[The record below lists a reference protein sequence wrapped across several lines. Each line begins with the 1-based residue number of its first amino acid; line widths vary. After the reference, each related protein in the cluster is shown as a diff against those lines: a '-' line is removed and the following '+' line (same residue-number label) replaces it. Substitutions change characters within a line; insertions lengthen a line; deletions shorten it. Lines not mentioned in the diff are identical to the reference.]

1 MALARGLGIA
11 AAALIASLLALLALP
26 IETWRT
32 GDQGLQRLSYQ
43 AATPSDLPARLWIDT
58 DAACAQVVCRST
70 IRSRDRRTEQ
80 VSLPLDEGGL
90 AHLAA
95 WFETML
101 LSFGQQYFEP
111 A

>member
-1 MALARGLGIA
+1 MLGDHAAQREQRREADHEGLPGPP
-11 AAALIASLLALLALP
+11 SRR
-26 IETWRT
+26 ETVAPGQAT
-32 GDQGLQRLSYQ
+32 GRDCFG
-43 AATPSDLPARLWIDT
+43 PVD
-58 DAACAQVVCRST
+58 
-70 IRSRDRRTEQ
+70 RDRRSEQ
-80 VSLPLDEGGL
+80 VSMPLDEGGL